1 MANASSSYYSVCW
14 NKKANK
20 WKAQIKRKEN
30 AQKKRED
37 AKLTLAKQY
46 AEELKLTVK
55 TDTPKPK
62 ESKEVIQPK
71 KKKQVVYISEE
82 EEESESEEE
91 EVIIVKSKPKT
102 VKKPIIKKAPTKVDE
117 VIQPQPTAVSY
128 RSRGWGNGNF
138 RFV

>member
-1 MANASSSYYSVCW
+1 MAFLNHNIPV
-14 NKKANK
+14 
-20 WKAQIKRKEN
+20 WKAKIRLEYLYNFEKHHG
-30 AQKKRED
+30 
-37 AKLTLAKQY
+37 
-46 AEELKLTVK
+46 
-55 TDTPKPK
+55 
-62 ESKEVIQPK
+62 
-71 KKKQVVYISEE
+71 
-82 EEESESEEE
+82 EEE